1 MLGEASTI
9 AITII
14 TISFFAILVLA
25 GILVARVV
33 RDPDKAIGARTRK
46 RWEEHEDARRLEAER
61 RRLERERRLSDEQDR
76 TDGTDGSGRTD
87 GTDRSD
93 DADPTDQED
102 GTHE

>member
-46 RWEEHEDARRLEAER
+46 RWEEHEDARRLEEER

>member
-46 RWEEHEDARRLEAER
+46 RWEEHEDARRLEEER
-61 RRLERERRLSDEQDR
+61 RRLERERRLSEEQDR
-76 TDGTDGSGRTD
+76 TDGTDDSGRTD

>member
-1 MLGEASTI
+1 MLGEASTL

-14 TISFFAILVLA
+14 TVSFFSILVLA

-46 RWEEHEDARRLEAER
+46 RWEEHEDARRLEQER
-61 RRLERERRLSDEQDR
+61 RRLEEERRLGEEPGQGDGPDDDGP
-76 TDGTDGSGRTD
+76 DGTDGPHRHDEEG
-87 GTDRSD
+87 
-93 DADPTDQED
+93 